1 MGKLSNF
8 LIGLA
13 VGGAAGAVVTYLFG
27 PPSDEAA
34 LIEGNPAASVPY
46 QSRLDRA
53 LIEGEQAAVE
63 QETLMRRHFELETQA
78 RPNRLSTSDG

>member
-27 PPSDEAA
+27 PPSEEAA
-34 LIEGNPAASVPY
+34 LLEGNPAASVPY

-53 LIEGEQAAVE
+53 LIEGEEAAVE
-63 QETLMRRHFELETQA
+63 QEALMRRHFAAETQA
-78 RPNRLSTSDG
+78 RPNRLSTSS